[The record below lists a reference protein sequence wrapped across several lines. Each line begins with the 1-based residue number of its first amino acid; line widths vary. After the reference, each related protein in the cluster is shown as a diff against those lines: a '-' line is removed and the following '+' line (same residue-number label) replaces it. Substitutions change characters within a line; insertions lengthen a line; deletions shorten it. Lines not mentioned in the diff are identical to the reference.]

1 MKIQKRFLKPRY
13 ILRLRI
19 IFCFSQIAVKI
30 IKEQELIIG
39 PLVWDEARKV
49 MGLKVVNTDAGEV
62 AMEGDEKGIIDG
74 LVARYDRLF
83 GRASHEVSREA
94 VAGLLADLTPADVPM
109 SLRS

>member
-1 MKIQKRFLKPRY
+1 ME
-13 ILRLRI
+13 ILN
-19 IFCFSQIAVKI
+19 QIAVKI

-39 PLVWDEARKV
+39 PLAWDEAK
-49 MGLKVVNTDAGEV
+49 KVVGLSVENATGEV
-62 AMEGDEKGIIDG
+62 LLAGDKKQAIDA

-94 VAGLLADLTPADVPM
+94 VSGLLADLATDEVPM

>member
-1 MKIQKRFLKPRY
+1 V
-13 ILRLRI
+13 
-19 IFCFSQIAVKI
+19 AKI

-39 PLVWDEARKV
+39 PLAWDEARKV
-49 MGLKVVNTDAGEV
+49 LGLKVMNQSASELIL
-62 AMEGDEKGIIDG
+62 EGDEKGIIDG

-94 VAGLLADLTPADVPM
+94 VARLLADLTPTDVPM